1 MSRVLSTL
9 LALLLL
15 IAGAVPV
22 AAADE
27 KAPAPDTD
35 VVPTVSSAGEVVP
48 GEVVVKFY
56 DPDAAPRVAQ
66 ARGLPVVAALGA
78 PARGMP
84 SVLSTAGRPVDQ
96 VLGEL
101 RADPNVEYAEPNYIV
116 RRQSAGREPGK
127 RWRSGPTR
135 RKYRAPI
142 RSHPTMKEG

>member
-22 AAADE
+22 VAADE
-27 KAPAPDTD
+27 KPAAQDADAP
-35 VVPTVSSAGEVVP
+35 PTVSTTGEVVA
-48 GEVVVKFY
+48 GEVVVKFH
-56 DPDAAPRVAQ
+56 DPDAASRVAQ
-66 ARGLPVVAALGA
+66 ANGLAVVAALGV

-101 RADPNVEYAEPNYIV
+101 RADPNVEYAEPSYLVQVVNAGV
-116 RRQSAGREPGK
+116 VAEGSVNDTMSAGQ
-127 RWRSGPTR
+127 
-135 RKYRAPI
+135 Y
-142 RSHPTMKEG
+142 